1 MFIEEHLQELRAQ
14 RYSPRALATYARKVG
29 AHVRLEL
36 LANPS
41 AVRATWTAAAAYFL
55 AAFVAAGSIAL
66 GGDRELATR
75 FLLGT
80 ALWTLLGFGAV
91 TLCIGLLRDNDGYR
105 LPRLNVPLLLT
116 LLRVSLIPG
125 ICLFVE
131 ERHFKVALALYVVA
145 ALSDVFDGYLA
156 RRWGQITRLGTVMD
170 PLVDVAFNLVMLWGL
185 TAAGLLSRWVFWI
198 GTARYAILTVGAAGL
213 CLFVGPVKI
222 RPTSFGRFTGVI
234 MTAFIALLTLLY
246 AVSGRVAHAL
256 TQLTEIAL
264 GVLLAATT
272 VQIILVGW
280 YNLRLMTGAAP
291 AGGRVIE
298 DVRFRSR

>member
-1 MFIEEHLQELRAQ
+1 VFIEEHLRELRAQ
-14 RYSPRALATYARKVG
+14 RYAPRAFAAYARKVG
-29 AHVRLEL
+29 AHVRAGL

-41 AVRATWTAAAAYFL
+41 AVRAIWTAAAAYFL
-55 AAFVAAGSIAL
+55 AAFLAAVGIAL

-75 FLLGT
+75 FFLGT
-80 ALWTLLGFGAV
+80 ALWTLLGFGLV
-91 TLCIGLLRDNDGYR
+91 TLSVDLLRDGDGYR
-105 LPRLNVPLLLT
+105 LPRLNVPILLT

-131 ERHFKVALALYVVA
+131 ERHFKVALALYVIA
-145 ALSDVFDGYLA
+145 AFSDVLDGYLA
-156 RRWGQITRLGTVMD
+156 RRWRQVTRLGIVMD

-185 TAAGLLSRWVFWI
+185 TAAGLLSHWVFWI
-198 GTARYAILTVGAAGL
+198 GTTRYAILIVGAAGL
-213 CLFVGPVKI
+213 SLFVGPVKI

-246 AVSGRVAHAL
+246 AVSGQVAHAL

-280 YNLRLMTGAAP
+280 YNLRVMTGAAK
-291 AGGRVIE
+291 AGGGVIE
-298 DVRFRSR
+298 DVRFRAR